1 MRHFIRHPA
10 DIPIEV
16 SAGDQLVHATR
27 HIHNVSLGGLAFES
41 DGELEPGIIVEVRIP
56 FVRPMFETKARVVWC
71 SAREGGFELGVAF
84 LDPEDAFRARM
95 VEQVCHIENYKKV
108 VYETEGRLLTAE
120 QAAMEWMRKYASQFP
135 DPGPEGIQQR
145 P

>member
-16 SAGDQLVHATR
+16 TAGDQLVHATR
-27 HIHNVSLGGLAFES
+27 HIHNVSLGGLAFQS

-56 FVRPMFETKARVVWC
+56 FVRPIFETKARVVWC
-71 SAREGGFELGVAF
+71 SAREGGFELGVEF

-95 VEQVCHIENYKKV
+95 VEQVCHIENYKNV
-108 VYETEGRLLTAE
+108 VYQAEGRLLTAE
-120 QAAMEWMRKYASQFP
+120 EAAMEWIGKYASQFP
-135 DPGPEGIQQR
+135 DPGPEGMQ
-145 P
+145 

>member
-1 MRHFIRHPA
+1 MRRFIRHPA

-16 SAGDQLVHATR
+16 SAGDQLVHAIR
-27 HIHNVSLGGLAFES
+27 HLDNVSLGGLAIQS
-41 DGELEPGIIVEVRIP
+41 DGELEPGIVVEVRIR

-71 SAREGGFELGVAF
+71 SACEGGFELGVEF

-95 VEQVCHIENYKKV
+95 VEQVCYIENYKKV

-120 QAAMEWMRKYASQFP
+120 EAAMEWIGKYASQFP
-135 DPGPEGIQQR
+135 DPDPNGMH
-145 P
+145 

>member
-16 SAGDQLVHATR
+16 TAGDQLVHATR

-41 DGELEPGIIVEVRIP
+41 DGELEPGIIVELRIP

-95 VEQVCHIENYKKV
+95 MEQVCHIENYKKV
-108 VYETEGRLLTAE
+108 VYQAEGASADGRGGRDG
-120 QAAMEWMRKYASQFP
+120 MIGKYGSQFP
-135 DPGPEGIQQR
+135 DLPS
-145 P
+145 

>member
-71 SAREGGFELGVAF
+71 SALEGGFELGVAF

-108 VYETEGRLLTAE
+108 VYQAEGRLLTAE
-120 QAAMEWMRKYASQFP
+120 QAAMEWIGKYASQFP
-135 DPGPEGIQQR
+135 DPGPEGMQ
-145 P
+145 

>member
-16 SAGDQLVHATR
+16 TAGDQLVHATR
-27 HIHNVSLGGLAFES
+27 HIHNVSLGGLAFQS

-56 FVRPMFETKARVVWC
+56 FVRPIFETKARVVWC
-71 SAREGGFELGVAF
+71 SAREGSFELGVAF

-95 VEQVCHIENYKKV
+95 VEQVCHIENYRKV
-108 VYETEGRLLTAE
+108 VYQAEGRLLTAE
-120 QAAMEWMRKYASQFP
+120 EAAMEWISKYASHFP
-135 DPGPEGIQQR
+135 DPGPEGMH
-145 P
+145 

>member
-16 SAGDQLVHATR
+16 SADAQLVHATR

-41 DGELEPGIIVEVRIP
+41 DGGLEPGIIVEVRIL

-71 SAREGGFELGVAF
+71 SAHEGGFELGVAF
-84 LDPEDAFRARM
+84 LDPEDAFRTRM

-108 VYETEGRLLTAE
+108 VYQAEGRLLTAE
-120 QAAMEWMRKYASQFP
+120 EAAMEWIGKYAAQFP
-135 DPGPEGIQQR
+135 DLPS
-145 P
+145 